1 MISGFIEMIIRA
13 GRKMNEKTG
22 NDQQPLLLIVEDEAP
37 IRMGL
42 SAAMTRLGYRV
53 IAAENGSDAILKASE
68 NHPDLII
75 SDIKMPVLDGIELKK
90 RLGADPALAAV
101 PLIYLSARSAVEDR
115 VNGIRFGADDYVT
128 KPFDVGELAARV
140 EAVLRRARGERKLGF
155 DLARQI
161 DREEMERLRRE
172 LMQNFHHE
180 VRTPLNNV
188 MMFLEIVATQK
199 FETVEEQ
206 KEFIRIARASGD
218 RLESL
223 ISDII
228 FLTDL
233 DQGVTNNV
241 RQAFNP
247 ESHVLP
253 SLKRRLMRYE
263 GKSLNFVP
271 IISTSGT
278 IKAPRHEFAH
288 AIQHLVDNAF
298 KFSPKDGTVI
308 LKIVP
313 GERGGAVV
321 VVEDQGVGIP
331 ASLREQVF
339 ERYYQISQGPAREY
353 QGLGL
358 GLTIARAVFR
368 SLGGDVTIL
377 ESARGCCIQGTLPD
391 VSVDDAAHG

>member
-1 MISGFIEMIIRA
+1 
-13 GRKMNEKTG
+13 MNQKPG

-53 IAAENGSDAILKASE
+53 IAAENGSDALLKAGE

-90 RLGADPALAAV
+90 RLSADPALAAT
-101 PLIYLSARSAVEDR
+101 PLIYLSARSAIEDR
-115 VNGIRFGADDYVT
+115 ITGIRGGADDYVT
-128 KPFDVGELAARV
+128 KPFDVEELAARV

-155 DLARQI
+155 DLAREI
-161 DREEMERLRRE
+161 DREEMEGLRRE

-180 VRTPLNNV
+180 IRTPLNNV

-199 FETVEEQ
+199 FETIEEQ
-206 KEFIRIARASGD
+206 KEFIRIARTSGD

-233 DQGVTNNV
+233 DQGAVNNI
-241 RQAFNP
+241 RQPFRP
-247 ESHVLP
+247 ETHLLP
-253 SLKRRLMRYE
+253 ALKRRLLRYE
-263 GKSLNFVP
+263 TKSLNFVP
-271 IISTSGT
+271 AISTSGY
-278 IKAPRHEFAH
+278 IQAPRHEFAH
-288 AIQHLVDNAF
+288 AVQHLVDNAF

-313 GERGGAVV
+313 CLRGGATITI
-321 VVEDQGVGIP
+321 EDQGAGVP
-331 ASLREQVF
+331 AALREQVF
-339 ERYYQISQGPAREY
+339 ERYYQISRGPAREY

-377 ESARGCCIQGTLPD
+377 DSARGCCVQAVLPD
-391 VSVDDAAHG
+391 ISVDDASDG

>member
-1 MISGFIEMIIRA
+1 
-13 GRKMNEKTG
+13 MNEKPT
-22 NDQQPLLLIVEDEAP
+22 NSQQPLLLIVEDEAP
-37 IRMGL
+37 LRMGL

-53 IAAENGSDAILKASE
+53 IAAENGSDALLKAGE

-90 RLGADPALAAV
+90 RLSADPALAAT
-101 PLIYLSARSAVEDR
+101 PLIYLSARTAVEER
-115 VNGIRFGADDYVT
+115 ITGIRGGADDYVT
-128 KPFDVGELAARV
+128 KPFDVEELAVRV

-155 DLARQI
+155 DLARQL
-161 DREEMERLRRE
+161 DREEMEKLRRE

-180 VRTPLNNV
+180 IRTPLNNV

-199 FETVEEQ
+199 FETIEEQ
-206 KEFIRIARASGD
+206 KEFIRIARTSGD

-223 ISDII
+223 ISDIV

-233 DQGVTNNV
+233 DQGVVNNV
-241 RQAFNP
+241 RQPFKP
-247 ESHVLP
+247 ETHLLP
-253 SLKRRLMRYE
+253 TLKRRLIRYE
-263 GKSLNFVP
+263 AKSLNFVP
-271 IISTSGT
+271 AISTSGT

-308 LKIVP
+308 LKIAP
-313 GERGGAVV
+313 CPRGGATITI
-321 VVEDQGVGIP
+321 EDQGPGVP
-331 ASLREQVF
+331 AALREQVF

-377 ESARGCCIQGTLPD
+377 DSAQGCCVQAVLPEI
-391 VSVDDAAHG
+391 SAGDAAYG